1 VINDIT
7 VIYLNIQ
14 LCYYPVYFSNQ
25 TSKWR
30 WMVVYSK
37 SIYIIHVI
45 QCVICVCIYR
55 PAESMLDDV
64 QSGSWDL
71 SDPTCKT
78 SCNCV

>member
-30 WMVVYSK
+30 WMV
-37 SIYIIHVI
+37 
-45 QCVICVCIYR
+45 
-55 PAESMLDDV
+55 
-64 QSGSWDL
+64 
-71 SDPTCKT
+71 
-78 SCNCV
+78 